1 MCELLLRIIQKVL
14 FSHCGFSLELH
25 VFGLLFFFTA
35 FKQGMK
41 TTGVD
46 ESKIRGVRLP
56 FLDRDI
62 EFSGESH
69 SNSKGDNCRG
79 ILKWKHLYNKINV
92 FNENFYTNHESC
104 TRVDKRNIEFYE
116 HSVLLIFLE
125 MLEFAK
131 FFVWWDGFIFQQWV
145 KPAWFMTLGVIR
157 GSTTNSW
164 TKNGRSLTNFPP
176 TDNLCTS
183 GTTPTKSFPGNN

>member
-92 FNENFYTNHESC
+92 FNENFHTNHESC

-145 KPAWFMTLGVIR
+145 KPAWFMTLCVIR

-183 GTTPTKSFPGNN
+183 GTTQILPR

>member
-25 VFGLLFFFTA
+25 VFGLLFFTA

-79 ILKWKHLYNKINV
+79 ILK
-92 FNENFYTNHESC
+92 
-104 TRVDKRNIEFYE
+104 
-116 HSVLLIFLE
+116 
-125 MLEFAK
+125 
-131 FFVWWDGFIFQQWV
+131 
-145 KPAWFMTLGVIR
+145 
-157 GSTTNSW
+157 
-164 TKNGRSLTNFPP
+164 
-176 TDNLCTS
+176 
-183 GTTPTKSFPGNN
+183 